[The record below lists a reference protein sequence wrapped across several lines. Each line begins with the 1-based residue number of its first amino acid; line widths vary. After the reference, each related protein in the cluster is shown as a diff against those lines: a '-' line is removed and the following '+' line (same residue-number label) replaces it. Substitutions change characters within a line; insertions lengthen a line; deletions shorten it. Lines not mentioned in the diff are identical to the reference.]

1 MKPPPRNVLKNR
13 SFANSFPKL
22 VIIKVQKIPAEG
34 ITFSELTLPQSITL
48 PKSKLFNRYF
58 SKFSTISKEQ

>member
-1 MKPPPRNVLKNR
+1 MKPPPRSVLKNR
-13 SFANSFPKL
+13 SFANSCPKL

-48 PKSKLFNRYF
+48 PKSKLFHRYF